1 MEFEQFTGDLNKT
14 ETNGLSSFVNKYINN
29 DPLYFLVIPY
39 CLFQPLFGA
48 WAKYSSFY
56 ETNKQMCKKLMTF
69 YNLFMSVF
77 SLVCAAIMIYCLW
90 NLKNGVY
97 AVGHF
102 DDALIGR
109 IYSNVVYIFYIS
121 KYVEFLD
128 TYFLLL
134 CGRPVIWLQY
144 LHHIGAPIDMGLVYH
159 WKVEGAWIFVA
170 FNGLIHTVM
179 YYYYACAIMK
189 WKFPLPKKFVTWI
202 QLIQF
207 VSGHLVL
214 GVYYFVED
222 YWNNDEKRFVFL
234 LTNAYVFMNLI
245 MFINFY
251 RTTYAKSSKKTKEA
265 IKTD

>member
-1 MEFEQFTGDLNKT
+1 MEFEQFTGDFNKT
-14 ETNGLSSFVNKYINN
+14 ETNVFSNFVNKYFSN

-39 CLFQPLFGA
+39 CLFQPLFGG
-48 WAKYSSFY
+48 WAKHSSFY
-56 ETNKQMCKKLMTF
+56 EANKQMCKKMMTF

-77 SLVCAAIMIYCLW
+77 SLVCATIMIYCLW

-102 DDALIGR
+102 DDALVGQ

-170 FNGLIHTVM
+170 FNGIIHTVM

-189 WKFPLPKKFVTWI
+189 WKFPLPKKFITWI

-207 VSGHLVL
+207 VSGYLVL

-234 LTNAYVFMNLI
+234 LTHAYVFMNLV